1 MAHPFGERA
10 LVETPTAAMP
20 AVSVSDTPILLD
32 SYDGRVHVHW
42 APDEA
47 VTPLGQLPFFIDYLK
62 QAGLFTAF
70 VADSPLRYVSPN
82 APKIRDI
89 LGTMVLSIVT
99 GARRYAHI
107 NALRHDAVNP
117 VLLGMK
123 RICSDDSVLRGLGSL
138 NGQEAQ
144 DWLRGHLDFASRPL
158 LQEPWI
164 LDCDA
169 TVKPIYGH
177 QEGAVVGYNPH
188 KPGRPSHCYHTF
200 LISALRLVLDVEV
213 RPGNE
218 HHGRHGLSGLLR
230 ILDGLAS
237 EERPYLVRGD
247 GDYGNETVMRALE
260 DRGQNY
266 LFRQRMTKRTKE
278 LIAELAAQT
287 GWKDAGQGW
296 QASSSELLLQGW
308 TRKRRVVVLRR
319 RLVAGHGE
327 AIVGQADADDG
338 QPLLSFAELL
348 PGQKKIWECRVLV
361 TSLKCEELTLA
372 QLYRDRADAENA
384 FDELKNHWG
393 WGGFVT
399 HDLKRTQI
407 TARIVAL
414 VYNWWSLFVRLI
426 DPETSREAIT
436 SRPLMLEGVAR
447 ASRHAGQTTLKLTS
461 SHSEALQLQPKLTAV
476 AHFLRDVQSAPQLTS
491 IERWCRI
498 LGRALSKFLAGKIP
512 RPPPGFL
519 PA

>member
-1 MAHPFGERA
+1 M
-10 LVETPTAAMP
+10 
-20 AVSVSDTPILLD
+20 
-32 SYDGRVHVHW
+32 
-42 APDEA
+42 
-47 VTPLGQLPFFIDYLK
+47 
-62 QAGLFTAF
+62 
-70 VADSPLRYVSPN
+70 
-82 APKIRDI
+82 
-89 LGTMVLSIVT
+89 
-99 GARRYAHI
+99 
-107 NALRHDAVNP
+107 
-117 VLLGMK
+117 
-123 RICSDDSVLRGLGSL
+123 
-138 NGQEAQ
+138 
-144 DWLRGHLDFASRPL
+144 
-158 LQEPWI
+158 
-164 LDCDA
+164 
-169 TVKPIYGH
+169 
-177 QEGAVVGYNPH
+177 
-188 KPGRPSHCYHTF
+188 
-200 LISALRLVLDVEV
+200 
-213 RPGNE
+213 
-218 HHGRHGLSGLLR
+218 
-230 ILDGLAS
+230 
-237 EERPYLVRGD
+237 
-247 GDYGNETVMRALE
+247 
-260 DRGQNY
+260 
-266 LFRQRMTKRTKE
+266 
-278 LIAELAAQT
+278 
-287 GWKDAGQGW
+287 
-296 QASSSELLLQGW
+296 
-308 TRKRRVVVLRR
+308 
-319 RLVAGHGE
+319 GE